1 MIYQLNLSFSLSLLF
16 TGFLL
21 ANIFGI
27 ITNSKTIVFFFVLG
41 IELINYFIYSNLQK
55 PSFINLLVNHSLSKK
70 TLTTPNETK
79 ASDYL
84 NQKLFN
90 KPSFFKIFNSLFN
103 LFSLKGYTHP
113 LKKMNNHM
121 KHRSSIIVST
131 AASSLNFLKIGF
143 EFGFFVDAF
152 KLGS

>member
-55 PSFINLLVNHSLSKK
+55 ASFINFLAKHSLSKK
-70 TLTTPNETK
+70 TLT
-79 ASDYL
+79 ASDKGKANDRIENSNRSSFL
-84 NQKLFN
+84 N
-90 KPSFFKIFNSLFN
+90 IFDSLFSP
-103 LFSLKGYTHP
+103 FSLKSYENS
-113 LKKMNNHM
+113 LKKMDKHM
-121 KHRSSIIVST
+121 KHRSSIVVST
-131 AASSLNFLKIGF
+131 AATSLNFLKIGF